1 VLCPVAV
8 DDEGGLVNC
17 NADVAAGALAGT
29 LDADVLVLLSDVDQ
43 LRRDPEDVATSLASV
58 SGGDV
63 RAMLASGAVREGMRP
78 KMTAALD
85 ALDAGARRVL
95 LANGTR
101 PHALR
106 DALAGAIPTTEVLA

>member
-1 VLCPVAV
+1 LLPLAV
-8 DDEGGLVNC
+8 DDDGGLVNC
-17 NADVAAGALAGT
+17 NADVAAGALAGA
-29 LDADVLVLLSDVDQ
+29 LDAEVLVLLSDVDQ
-43 LRRDPEDVATSLASV
+43 LRRDPMDESTALATV
-58 SGGDV
+58 SGDDV
-63 RAMLASGAVREGMRP
+63 REMLASDAVREGMRP

-106 DALAGAIPTTEVLA
+106 DALAGNIPTTEVLA